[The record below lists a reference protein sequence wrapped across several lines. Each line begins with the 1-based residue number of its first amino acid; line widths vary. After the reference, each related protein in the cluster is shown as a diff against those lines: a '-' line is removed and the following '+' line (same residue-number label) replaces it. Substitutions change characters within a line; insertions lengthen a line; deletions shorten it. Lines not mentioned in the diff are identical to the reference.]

1 MAAMVRPTADVP
13 VEAFLEGFSPP
24 MREIAVRLRTI
35 VRRELPDAEERVRLH
50 WHLLGYHVPLK
61 RRGAFVAW
69 VGPEATHV
77 HLGFPM
83 GVLIDDPEGFL
94 AGRGVTK
101 LARWLT
107 YRSLDEVDE
116 AVAVRFLRAAV
127 AVAGLPRAAAG

>member
-1 MAAMVRPTADVP
+1 MAAMASPSAAVP
-13 VEAFLEGFSPP
+13 VEAFLEGFPP
-24 MREIAVRLRTI
+24 SMREIAVRLRSI

-50 WHLLGYHVPLK
+50 WRLLGYHVPLK
-61 RRGAFVAW
+61 RRGVFVAW
-69 VGPEATHV
+69 IGPEATHV

-83 GVLIDDPEGFL
+83 GVLLDDPEAML

-107 YRSLDEVDE
+107 YRSVDEIDE
-116 AVAVRFLRAAV
+116 AVAVRFLLAAV